1 MLIAFTIENYKS
13 FRDQQTL
20 SFVSSA
26 GDEHLDHTM
35 LLDNGLRINRFAAI
49 IGGNGAGKTQIIRAI
64 NDFARSIHRD
74 TLNELHKPYMFD
86 SKCRLSPTS
95 YEVIIV
101 NNEKDTFLRYGI
113 SVFEGKIVSEY
124 LYSREVKKGAKES
137 CIFTRNGDELEF
149 KRTTYKKHEALIK
162 PIIKDSGAVITFA
175 KSLQAKEMT
184 SVRDWAISQLPYNPE
199 VFLDKGLEFFESRFE
214 ELLTKDDNGKVT
226 INDNAKNLLGLYGD
240 FILKAPLH
248 IDGVDFLPVGSDKKY
263 HFVYKIKNIDG
274 GFTTIGPSERG
285 EFFSQGTMNI
295 LTFMAAVIWT
305 TDRGFTLYVD
315 EVDASIHHSL
325 ATTLIKG
332 ILTYHSDRND
342 MQFILSTHNIP
353 LLDECF
359 RRDELN
365 IIIKD
370 KGKASN
376 IINASKFS
384 IRKDAK
390 VSAKYFRGEFGV
402 LPSFLGLVGKEK

>member
-1 MLIAFTIENYKS
+1 M
-13 FRDQQTL
+13 
-20 SFVSSA
+20 
-26 GDEHLDHTM
+26 
-35 LLDNGLRINRFAAI
+35 RINRFAAI
-49 IGGNGAGKTQIIRAI
+49 IGGNGAGKTQIITAI
-64 NDFARSIHRD
+64 NDFARAIHRD
-74 TLNELHKPYMFD
+74 TLSELHKPYMFD
-86 SKCRLSPTS
+86 SKSRLSPTS

-101 NNEKDTFLRYGI
+101 NREKDSFLRYGV
-113 SVFEGKIVSEY
+113 SVYQGKIVNEY
-124 LYSREVKKGAKES
+124 LYCREVKKGAKES
-137 CIFTRNGDELEF
+137 CIFNRDGDELEF
-149 KRTTYKKHEALIK
+149 KKTTYKKHEALIK
-162 PIIKDSGAVITFA
+162 PILKDSGAVITFA
-175 KSLQAKEMT
+175 KSLLAKEMT
-184 SVRDWAISQLPYNPE
+184 GVRTWAISQLPYNPE

-214 ELLTKDDNGKVT
+214 EYLTKNDAGKII
-226 INDNAKNLLGLYGD
+226 INDDAKKLISLYGN

-248 IDGVDFLPVGSDKKY
+248 IDGVDFLPVGSDRKY
-263 HFVYKIKNIDG
+263 HFVYKIKNLDG
-274 GFTTIGPSERG
+274 GFTSIGPGER
-285 EFFSQGTMNI
+285 EDFFSQGTMNI

-305 TDRGFTLYVD
+305 TNSGFTLYVD

-332 ILTYHSDRND
+332 ILSYHSERND

-402 LPSFLGLVGKEK
+402 LPSFLGLIGKENNVK